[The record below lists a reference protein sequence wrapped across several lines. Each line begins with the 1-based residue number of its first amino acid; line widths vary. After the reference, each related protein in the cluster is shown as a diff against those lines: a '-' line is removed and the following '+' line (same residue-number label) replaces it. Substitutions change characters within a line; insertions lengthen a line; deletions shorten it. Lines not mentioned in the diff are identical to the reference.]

1 MASVYHRPVL
11 LTESID
17 ALALTPDGTYV
28 DATFGGG
35 GHSRAILARLNG
47 GRLVAFDQDP
57 DAAAEAAKV
66 SHRSFTFCPTN
77 FRNLKAWLRLSSID
91 AVDGVL
97 ADLGISSHQID
108 TASRGFSTRF
118 EGPLDMR
125 MDFERGRTAADVLN
139 GEGERELHRILG
151 MYGEL
156 KNARSAAAAIVR
168 YRSSHSLKTGS
179 DLKSA
184 LEGLMPKGGAS
195 KYLAQVFQALRIE
208 VNGELE
214 ALQEFLAQTP
224 EVIRKGGRLVVIS
237 YHSLEDRMVKS
248 FLSRGRVSGEGEKD
262 LYGNLI
268 RPFNPVYRK
277 PIVPAEAEVN
287 ENPRAR
293 SAKLRAGERR

>member
-17 ALALTPDGTYV
+17 ALALTPDGIYV

-77 FRNLKAWLRLSSID
+77 FRDLKALLRLNGIAS
-91 AVDGVL
+91 VDGVL

-125 MDFERGRTAADVLN
+125 MDYERGRTAADVLN
-139 GEGERELHRILG
+139 DSGERELHRILG

-156 KNARSAAAAIVR
+156 KNAKSAAAAIVR
-168 YRSSHSLKTGS
+168 HRSSYPLNTGN

-184 LEGLMPKGGAS
+184 LQGLIPKGGEN
-195 KYLAQVFQALRIE
+195 KYMAQVFQALRIE

-214 ALQEFLAQTP
+214 ALKEFLEQTP
-224 EVIRKGGRLVVIS
+224 EVIRQGGRLVVIS

-248 FLSRGRVSGEGEKD
+248 FLSKGKVSGEEEKD
-262 LYGNLI
+262 LYGNLM
-268 RPFNPVYRK
+268 RPFRPVYRK
-277 PIVPAEAEVN
+277 PVVPSEAEVI

-293 SAKLRAGERR
+293 SAKLRAGERI